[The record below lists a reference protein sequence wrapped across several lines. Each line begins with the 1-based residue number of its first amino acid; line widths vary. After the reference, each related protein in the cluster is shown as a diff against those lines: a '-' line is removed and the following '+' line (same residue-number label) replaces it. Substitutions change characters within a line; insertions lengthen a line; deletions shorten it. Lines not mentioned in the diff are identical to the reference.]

1 MTANEFAAL
10 CAEYDI
16 LPAVALEIEA
26 VRYALGWAK
35 KSDKITGAAI
45 VRNAL
50 EGNF

>member
-1 MTANEFAAL
+1 MTANEF
-10 CAEYDI
+10 
-16 LPAVALEIEA
+16 V
-26 VRYALGWAK
+26 GWAK

>member
-1 MTANEFAAL
+1 MSENEFAAL
-10 CAEYDI
+10 CEECGI